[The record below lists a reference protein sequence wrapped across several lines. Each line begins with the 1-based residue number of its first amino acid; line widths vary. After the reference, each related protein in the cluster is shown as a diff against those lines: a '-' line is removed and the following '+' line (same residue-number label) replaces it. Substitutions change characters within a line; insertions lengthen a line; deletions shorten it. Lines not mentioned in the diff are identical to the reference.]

1 MAADLVKL
9 LKKDYIHRKD
19 AGIIFKEELLMIIQH
34 NMSAMNTHRQL
45 GFNTTNASK
54 YMEKLSSGFRVNRA
68 ADDAAG
74 LAISEKMRSQI
85 RGMEQ
90 ASRNAQDGISLV
102 QVAEGALANVNDILV
117 RVRELATQAANGT
130 YDDGPNKDLARIQE
144 EVEELAKQVDTV
156 MNGTKF
162 NGKALLNVS
171 GGSATTTV
179 SLQIGIENAA
189 DHKVSIDLTKISLA
203 ETSTG
208 GSGISAFMGGI
219 DLSSMGGAQA
229 VLTNIEARIEEVAAA
244 RSYLGANQNR
254 LEYTVNNLNVNVENT
269 QAAESRIRDADM
281 AKEMMNFTK
290 FNILQQA
297 SQSMLAQA
305 NMLPQNVLQLLR

>member
-1 MAADLVKL
+1 
-9 LKKDYIHRKD
+9 
-19 AGIIFKEELLMIIQH
+19 MIIQH
-34 NMSAMNTHRQL
+34 NMSALNTHRQL
-45 GFNTTNASK
+45 GFNNTQASK

-68 ADDAAG
+68 SDDAAG

-130 YDDGPNKDLARIQE
+130 YDDGANKDLARIQE
-144 EVEELAKQVDTV
+144 EVAELTKQVTTV
-156 MNGTKF
+156 MDGTKF

-171 GGSATTTV
+171 GTASAPGGVTTIG
-179 SLQIGIENAA
+179 LQIGIENAG
-189 DHKVSIDLTKISLA
+189 HHQVEIDLTKIALNA
-203 ETSTG
+203 Q
-208 GSGISAFMGGI
+208 SGVSSFMANLNLGTQA
-219 DLSSMGGAQA
+219 GAKTA
-229 VLTNIEARIEEVAAA
+229 LTNIEAQIEKVAAA

-297 SQSMLAQA
+297 SQAMLAQA
-305 NMLPQNVLQLLR
+305 NQLPQNVLQLLR

>member
-1 MAADLVKL
+1 
-9 LKKDYIHRKD
+9 
-19 AGIIFKEELLMIIQH
+19 MIIQH

-45 GFNTTNASK
+45 GFNNTQASK

-68 ADDAAG
+68 SDDAAG

-90 ASRNAQDGISLV
+90 AARNAQDGISLV
-102 QVAEGALANVNDILV
+102 QVAEGALDNVSQILV

-130 YDDGPNKDLARIQE
+130 YDDGNDKDLYRIN
-144 EVEELAKQVDTV
+144 EELTELKKQVVTV
-156 MNGTKF
+156 KDGTKF
-162 NGKALLNVS
+162 NGKALLD
-171 GGSATTTV
+171 GSAGDID
-179 SLQIGIENAA
+179 LQIGITNDTHQQLTLSGSKMNLSTVNTAIAA
-189 DHKVSIDLTKISLA
+189 W
-203 ETSTG
+203 
-208 GSGISAFMGGI
+208 
-219 DLSSMGGAQA
+219 DLSTQTGARA
-229 VLTNIEARIEEVAAA
+229 VLDAIEGQIDDVSKM

-254 LEYTVNNLNVNVENT
+254 LEYTINNLNVNAENT

-297 SQSMLAQA
+297 SQAMLAQA
-305 NMLPQNVLQLLR
+305 NQLPQNVLQLLR

>member
-1 MAADLVKL
+1 
-9 LKKDYIHRKD
+9 
-19 AGIIFKEELLMIIQH
+19 MIIQH
-34 NMSAMNTHRQL
+34 NMPALNTHRQL
-45 GFNTTNASK
+45 LFNNTQASK

-68 ADDAAG
+68 SDDAAG

-90 ASRNAQDGISLV
+90 AARNAQDGISLV

-130 YDDGPNKDLARIQE
+130 YDDSADKDLERIND
-144 EVEELAKQVDTV
+144 ELTELKKQIETV
-156 MNGTKF
+156 KDGTKF
-162 NGKALLNVS
+162 NGKTLLNGN
-171 GGSATTTV
+171 GGNDIT
-179 SLQIGIENAA
+179 LQIGITN
-189 DHKVSIDLTKISLA
+189 HSHQQIT
-203 ETSTG
+203 
-208 GSGISAFMGGI
+208 ISASRI
-219 DLSSMGGAQA
+219 NLSSVYTAVSGWSLSSQANAQA
-229 VLTNIEARIEEVAAA
+229 VLDAIETQIDNVSKM

-297 SQSMLAQA
+297 SQAMLAQA
-305 NMLPQNVLQLLR
+305 NQLPQNVLQLLR